1 MWVASLLFGSIV
13 TQTTQ
18 AEAKQDA
25 PPRLKFVL
33 VLTRHGVRSPTW
45 TNARLDEYARA
56 PWPKWSVEPGEL
68 TSHGKLLMKQFGAFY
83 RASFAKRGLLS
94 RDGCADAGSVY
105 IYGDTDHRTVDTEH
119 SLADGLFPGCNI
131 EVHSLAAGTQDVL
144 FHASGRLGRPD
155 VQLAFSAVSGRVG
168 GDLAALL
175 PAYRAPLEVM
185 QQVLLGC
192 AEANCAGENRKR
204 LLDVTPSLA
213 PGSGDHLVEMKGPL
227 NTAATF
233 AENFQLEYLEGMP
246 AEQVGWGWVNERNIT
261 ALMALHAASSDLIQR
276 TPYVA
281 RVQSS
286 NLLFH
291 ILRTLEQ
298 AEQDRAIEGAVGP
311 LRQKAVFLAGHDTN
325 ISNIA
330 ALLDVHWLI
339 NGYQRDDAAPGG
351 ALVFELWQR
360 PGREDT
366 VRVYYTVQSP
376 AQMRNAVPLSLA
388 EPPART
394 SLFLPGCSR
403 AEEDSPCIWD
413 DFEHLAK
420 ATIDQQFAK

>member
-1 MWVASLLFGSIV
+1 MAVLFFGGIAA
-13 TQTTQ
+13 QTVS
-18 AEAKQDA
+18 AETKQDA
-25 PPRLKFVL
+25 SPRLKFVL

-45 TNARLDEYARA
+45 TNARLDEYARD

-68 TSHGKLLMKQFGAFY
+68 TSHGKLLMKQFGSFY
-83 RASFAKRGLLS
+83 RASYAERGLLS
-94 RDGCADAGSVY
+94 QDGCADAGSVY
-105 IYGDTDHRTVDTEH
+105 IDADTDHRTVDTEH
-119 SLADGLFPGCNI
+119 SLADGLFPGCNV

-144 FHASGRLGRPD
+144 YHASGRLGKPD
-155 VQLAFSAVSGRVG
+155 APLAFSAVSGRVG
-168 GDLAALL
+168 GDVAALL
-175 PAYRAPLEVM
+175 PAYRAPLEMM

-192 AEANCAGENRKR
+192 VNTSCADENRKR
-204 LLDVTPSLA
+204 LLDVKPSLA
-213 PGSGDHLVEMKGPL
+213 QGSGDHLVEMKSPL

-246 AEQVGWGWVNERNIT
+246 AEQVGWGWGNERTIT
-261 ALMALHAASSDLIQR
+261 ELMALHAASSDLMQR

-281 RVQSS
+281 RVQAS

-298 AEQDRAIEGAVGP
+298 AEQGRAIEGAVGP
-311 LRQKAVFLAGHDTN
+311 LQKKIVFLAGHDTN

-339 NGYQRDDAAPGG
+339 DGYQRDDAAPGG

-360 PGREDT
+360 PGHEDA
-366 VRVYYTVQSP
+366 VQVYYTVQSP
-376 AQMRNAVPLSLA
+376 AQMHNAVPLSLLK
-388 EPPART
+388 PPAKT

-403 AEEDSPCIWD
+403 AGDDSPCIWD

-420 ATIDQQFAK
+420 AAIDRRFVK